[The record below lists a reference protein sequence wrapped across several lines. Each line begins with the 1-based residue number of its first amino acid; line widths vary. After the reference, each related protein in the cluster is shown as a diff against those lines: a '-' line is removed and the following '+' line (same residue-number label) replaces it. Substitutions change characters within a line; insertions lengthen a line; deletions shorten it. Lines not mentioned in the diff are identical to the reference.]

1 MNKILSLFILVPSIF
16 YGINDNSTTAQ
27 VPQGIFQQIYV
38 EGYSNQVTQQ
48 LNQTLNLHFI
58 DLPEVKGSVI
68 PNINIQGT
76 FLDNPNNEVNQV
88 INQNVV
94 DLGLIPLNST
104 NFMINDFIGND
115 KVLNGVQ
122 FSEQQVLIQGNNN
135 LSNQINS
142 QNLSNFILLE
152 QSNKIVETEDFSQFI
167 SQLLESQ
174 LLDSFQFS
182 SQDSLVFGDRN
193 IVNQNISQTIDTFIF
208 FASDIQLLLD
218 TNIGKANNFV
228 KPNQFI
234 IQETFINASDNNII
248 TQRINQSIQQLSWI
262 EYGISSDDNYLL
274 SEFKREKIQSDNLVE
289 FSIDAFIDEI
299 LNNTIIEGQQI
310 NRQFLEVIGNSNQNL
325 QENEQVIDLVGNQ
338 ELPEFPV
345 NLQNSLVS
353 VPEPSNLRI
362 MIVLLGIMGIRWY
375 QSR

>member
-1 MNKILSLFILVPSIF
+1 MNKILTLFVLVPSVF
-16 YGINDNSTTAQ
+16 YGINDSSTTAQ
-27 VPQGIFQQIYV
+27 VPQSIFQEIYI

-58 DLPEVKGSVI
+58 NLPEIKGSVI

-76 FLDNPNNEVNQV
+76 FLDNPNNKVNQA

-94 DLGLIPLNST
+94 DLGLIPLNSK

-135 LSNQINS
+135 FSNQVNS
-142 QNLSNFILLE
+142 QNLSNFLFLE
-152 QSNKIVETEDFSQFI
+152 QSNKITETEEFYKFI
-167 SQLLESQ
+167 SQLLEIK

-193 IVNQNISQTIDTFIF
+193 IVNQNISQTVDTFIF
-208 FASDIQLLLD
+208 FASDFQLLLD
-218 TNIGKANNFV
+218 KTVEKANNFV
-228 KPNQFI
+228 KPSQFT

-248 TQRINQSIQQLSWI
+248 TQSINQSIQQLSLI
-262 EYGISSDDNYLL
+262 EYGIYSEDNYLL
-274 SEFKREKIQSDNLVE
+274 SEFKMDKIKSDNLVG

-325 QENEQVIDLVGNQ
+325 QENEQVIDLVGSQ
-338 ELPEFPV
+338 EPSVFTANEP
-345 NLQNSLVS
+345 NSLVS

-362 MIVLLGIMGIRWY
+362 MIVLLGIMGIGWY